1 MAPRTGL
8 PGLTDARRYL
18 VCFAL
23 GLGAAVAV
31 GLARFAYA
39 LILPAMQESLAWSY
53 SAAGALN
60 AANAAGYLAGALLA
74 ARIVA
79 TQGATPVFVVAA
91 AITSLTVLATAYL
104 DSFTW
109 LLVVRFI
116 PGVSGAVAFIAGGVL
131 AARVASGLGDQA
143 SFGVGLFYSGPGVGI
158 VVSGAV
164 VPPLLLD
171 GAGAWPLAWIG
182 LGVASVVLTC
192 LAALAARFSAGS
204 GAVEEGGS
212 RARTVSLVPAL
223 AAYTFYA
230 AGYIGYMTFIIATV
244 QERGGSAFQA
254 SLWWVTLGLSS
265 IASFWLWR
273 RVLAAANGRSLA
285 FVTGAT
291 GVATLLPL
299 AADHAVVLFLSF
311 LLFGATF
318 LVVVAAT
325 TNLVRLARVPQQW
338 PVWIGYFTIAF
349 GLGQTAGPMAGGIAA
364 DLLDTSDGVLWVSGA
379 LLLAGAAVALLQR
392 DVTAR
397 PT

>member
-1 MAPRTGL
+1 MTTG
-8 PGLTDARRYL
+8 RRYL

-60 AANAAGYLAGALLA
+60 AANAAGYLVGALLA

-79 TQGATPVFVVAA
+79 ALGATPVFVSAA
-91 AITSLTVLATAYL
+91 FITSLTVLATAYV
-104 DSFTW
+104 DTFTW
-109 LLVVRFI
+109 FLAVRFI

-143 SFGVGLFYSGPGVGI
+143 SFGVGLFYTGPGVGV

-171 GAGAWPLAWIG
+171 GASAWPLAWIG
-182 LGVASVVLTC
+182 LGVASIVLAC

-204 GAVEEGGS
+204 GDAEQRGS
-212 RARTVSLVPAL
+212 QARNVSLTPAL
-223 AAYTFYA
+223 ASYTFYA

-265 IASFWLWR
+265 VLSFWLWR
-273 RVLAAANGRSLA
+273 RVLAAANGRALA
-285 FVTGAT
+285 LVTAAT

-299 AADHAVVLFLSF
+299 VADHAVVLFLSF
-311 LLFGATF
+311 LLFGGSF

-325 TNLVRLARVPQQW
+325 TNLVRLARVPAQW
-338 PVWIGYFTIAF
+338 PAWIGYFTIAF
-349 GLGQTAGPMAGGIAA
+349 GLGQTAGPLAGGAAA

-379 LLLAGAAVALLQR
+379 LLVAGAVVALLQR
-392 DVTAR
+392 DVAR
-397 PT
+397 EAA